1 MHKNKLY
8 TILSIFLIVIL
19 LGSILPADLLAQEKV
34 GVITGDV
41 VNIRSGPDT
50 SFAKISK
57 AGEGQYV
64 TIINEKNNWFQ
75 VKSADNTVGWIASWL
90 VNDEGPVQTGIVTG
104 DEVNIRQG
112 PDTNYSKIGQVKAG
126 DSLPILKNENDWYL
140 IKLPDESQ
148 GWIASWLVKVNPKVS
163 LQIGYVNG
171 TVVNVRQNAG
181 ITYPLL
187 FQLNKGEQ
195 VVIKDK
201 KDDWYLIDS
210 EKGLGWIASWLVNIS
225 AGVQASRDATVTS
238 SSWQSTG
245 NLAGKTIVIDP
256 GHGSIQP
263 GGWADPGA
271 IGKVLGV
278 KERDVNLDVALQLQ
292 QLLTQQ
298 GAKVIM
304 THATGTTYLSLAGR
318 ADIANKRDADIF
330 ISIHVNSNTN
340 TTYSG
345 TSVYYY
351 APTWDINLSSQRW
364 LRQTLASSVQAEL
377 VKAGGRK
384 DLGIMEANFAVLR
397 KTTVPSI
404 LIETA
409 FVSNQEEERLLN
421 TTAFKT
427 KLAWGIYKGIEKY
440 FNSF

>member
-1 MHKNKLY
+1 
-8 TILSIFLIVIL
+8 
-19 LGSILPADLLAQEKV
+19 
-34 GVITGDV
+34 
-41 VNIRSGPDT
+41 
-50 SFAKISK
+50 
-57 AGEGQYV
+57 
-64 TIINEKNNWFQ
+64 
-75 VKSADNTVGWIASWL
+75 
-90 VNDEGPVQTGIVTG
+90 
-104 DEVNIRQG
+104 
-112 PDTNYSKIGQVKAG
+112 
-126 DSLPILKNENDWYL
+126 
-140 IKLPDESQ
+140 
-148 GWIASWLVKVNPKVS
+148 
-163 LQIGYVNG
+163 
-171 TVVNVRQNAG
+171 
-181 ITYPLL
+181 
-187 FQLNKGEQ
+187 
-195 VVIKDK
+195 
-201 KDDWYLIDS
+201 
-210 EKGLGWIASWLVNIS
+210 
-225 AGVQASRDATVTS
+225 
-238 SSWQSTG
+238 
-245 NLAGKTIVIDP
+245 
-256 GHGSIQP
+256 
-263 GGWADPGA
+263 
-271 IGKVLGV
+271 
-278 KERDVNLDVALQLQ
+278 VNLDVALQLQ